1 MFYNKKMENL
11 RKRIAGNLRQQRAK
25 YRISQE
31 KLAELTGI
39 SQQFICSIETEKANP
54 SIEVM
59 LKIADALGITLNDL
73 VY

>member
-1 MFYNKKMENL
+1 MENL
-11 RKRIAGNLRQQRAK
+11 KKIIASNLRLQRAK
-25 YRISQE
+25 YKISQE

-54 SIEVM
+54 SVEVM
-59 LKIADALGITLNDL
+59 VKIADALNITLNDL

>member
-1 MFYNKKMENL
+1 MENL
-11 RKRIAGNLRQQRAK
+11 RKRIACNLRQQRAK
-25 YRISQE
+25 QKISQE

-39 SQQFICSIETEKANP
+39 SQQFICSIETEKTNP

-59 LKIADALGITLNDL
+59 LKISEALGVTLNDL

>member
-1 MFYNKKMENL
+1 MENL
-11 RKRIAGNLRQQRAK
+11 KKIIASNLRQQRAK
-25 YRISQE
+25 YKISQE

-54 SIEVM
+54 SVEVM
-59 LKIADALGITLNDL
+59 VKIADALNITLNDL

>member
-1 MFYNKKMENL
+1 MENL

-39 SQQFICSIETEKANP
+39 SQQFICSIETETANP

>member
-1 MFYNKKMENL
+1 MENL
-11 RKRIAGNLRQQRAK
+11 KTIIASNLRQQRAK
-25 YRISQE
+25 YKISQE

-54 SIEVM
+54 SVEVM
-59 LKIADALGITLNDL
+59 VKIADALNITLNDL

>member
-11 RKRIAGNLRQQRAK
+11 KTIIASNLRQQRAK
-25 YRISQE
+25 YKISQE

-54 SIEVM
+54 SVEVM
-59 LKIADALGITLNDL
+59 VKIADALNITLNDL

>member
-1 MFYNKKMENL
+1 MENL
-11 RKRIAGNLRQQRAK
+11 KKIIASNLRQQRAK
-25 YRISQE
+25 NKVSQE

-59 LKIADALGITLNDL
+59 VKIADALNITLNDL

>member
-1 MFYNKKMENL
+1 MQDIKQNL
-11 RKRIAGNLRQQRAK
+11 ANAVREARTELGL
-25 YRISQE
+25 SQE

-54 SIEVM
+54 SVEVM
-59 LKIADALGITLNDL
+59 VKIADALNITLNDL

>member
-1 MFYNKKMENL
+1 MENL
-11 RKRIAGNLRQQRAK
+11 KKIIASNLRQQRAK
-25 YRISQE
+25 NKVSQE

-54 SIEVM
+54 SVEVM
-59 LKIADALGITLNDL
+59 VKIADALNITLNDL

>member
-11 RKRIAGNLRQQRAK
+11 KKIIASNLRQQRAK
-25 YRISQE
+25 YKISQE

-54 SIEVM
+54 SVEVM
-59 LKIADALGITLNDL
+59 VKIADALNITLNDL

>member
-1 MFYNKKMENL
+1 MENL
-11 RKRIAGNLRQQRAK
+11 KKIIASNLGQQRAK
-25 YRISQE
+25 YKISQE

-54 SIEVM
+54 SVEVM
-59 LKIADALGITLNDL
+59 VKIADALNITLNDL